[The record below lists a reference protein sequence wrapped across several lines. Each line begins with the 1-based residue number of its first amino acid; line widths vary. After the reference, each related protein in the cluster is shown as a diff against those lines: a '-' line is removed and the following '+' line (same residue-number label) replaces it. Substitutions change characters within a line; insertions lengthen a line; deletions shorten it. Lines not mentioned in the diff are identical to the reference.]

1 MKSRATTKAIWS
13 RSKISK
19 PAEAACKNI
28 ALTGFMAVGK
38 SAVGKKLARKLN
50 WRFVDLDRAIERQE
64 GLSVPEIFARKG
76 EPYFRE
82 LESRLLR
89 QSLAQDRQ
97 VIATGG
103 GAIVDKNNLRL
114 LKEQSLLICL
124 TAPGEIL
131 AKRAKNGKGRPLLSG
146 EAPQKRI
153 RELFDRRR
161 EAYAEAHVTIE
172 TAERSVDE
180 VVEEIFKTL
189 QTMRFPAD

>member
-1 MKSRATTKAIWS
+1 
-13 RSKISK
+13 
-19 PAEAACKNI
+19 
-28 ALTGFMAVGK
+28 MAVGK

-124 TAPGEIL
+124 TAPAEIL

-153 RELFDRRR
+153 RELLDRRR

-189 QTMRFPAD
+189 QAMRYPAD